1 MIKKTSHPSA
11 LTTMTDTEEH
21 MDSRKLVIKQTAVVT
36 IGQVLC
42 LALMFGVYALLGY
55 FSYKV
60 LFGGI
65 IGAVAAIGNFFF
77 MALLA
82 CMAADKAQQQ
92 DVAGG
97 QKLLRASYPVR
108 LIVLAVILFA
118 CAKSGYFD
126 VLALVLPLAFVRP
139 VLTVAEFFK
148 KER

>member
-1 MIKKTSHPSA
+1 
-11 LTTMTDTEEH
+11 
-21 MDSRKLVIKQTAVVT
+21 MDARKLVIKQTAIVT
-36 IGQVLC
+36 IGLILC

-55 FSYKV
+55 FTTKV
-60 LFGGI
+60 LLGGI
-65 IGAVAAIGNFFF
+65 VGSLAAIGNFFF
-77 MALLA
+77 MAMLA
-82 CMAADKAQQQ
+82 CMAADKAAAQ

-108 LIVLAVILFA
+108 LIVLAVVLFA

-139 VLTVAEFFK
+139 VLTVAEFLK